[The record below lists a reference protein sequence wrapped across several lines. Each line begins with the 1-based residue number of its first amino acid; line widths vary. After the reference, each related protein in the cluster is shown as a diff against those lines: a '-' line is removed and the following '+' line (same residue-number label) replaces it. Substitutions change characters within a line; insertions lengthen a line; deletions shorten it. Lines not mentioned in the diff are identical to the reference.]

1 MASPNVSFDKIPSS
15 IRKPGKYFEFNTKL
29 AKRSLPTN
37 LQRVLLVGQ
46 RLSTGTVAALTPVN
60 VFSDEEAATYFGSGS
75 IAHRMASAAIEAN
88 RYAQITVVAVDD
100 IAAGVAASRI
110 VSVGGSS
117 AATPGVVSL
126 EIWRERVDVA
136 ITSGMT
142 VAQVATALS
151 DEILKHPDLPVT
163 ATVNGSSV
171 KLTAKHKGSSGNA
184 IRLRARV
191 QQANG
196 ISMPV
201 LDALSGGMSD
211 PNLTPAFAAVFGA
224 SYEIY
229 AVPFDT
235 AAALTALRT
244 HVEALGH
251 PLEQR
256 DAIGVAGFAGTLAA
270 ATTLATNVNSGLI
283 SLVWHNQSRSL
294 PCEIAAGYAA
304 VIASEEDPARPLN
317 TLELQGLDVIPVENR
332 PGRVEQEV
340 ALHNGV
346 TPLEVGP
353 GNRVQIVRAITTYL
367 VDAQSVADDSLLD
380 LTTMRTLHY
389 FRKACR
395 ERISLRFPREKL
407 SQKTPPKVRSE
418 LLDVSYKCEELEFLH
433 RIDEFK
439 DRLIVEV
446 DSQSVGQLNAAI
458 PAPVV
463 PGLHVFA
470 GRIDLYL

>member
-1 MASPNVSFDKIPSS
+1 MASPNIAFDTIGSS

-29 AKRSLPTN
+29 ANRSLPTN

-46 RLSTGTVAALTPVN
+46 RLASGTVAALTPVS
-60 VFSDEEAATYFGSGS
+60 VFSDEEAAGYFGRGS
-75 IAHRMASAAIEAN
+75 IAHRMVACAIRAN

-100 IAAGVAASRI
+100 APAGLAASATVVI
-110 VSVGGSS
+110 NGTAS
-117 AATPGVVSL
+117 APGALVL
-126 EIWRERVDVA
+126 EIGTARVDVA
-136 ITSGMT
+136 ITSAT
-142 VAQVATALS
+142 TANQIAQALKTAV
-151 DEILKHPDLPVT
+151 DERADLPVSAAVSGNEVT
-163 ATVNGSSV
+163 
-171 KLTAKHKGSSGNA
+171 LTARHKGAAGNA
-184 IRLRARV
+184 IQLRA
-191 QQANG
+191 QLAQAAG
-196 ISMPV
+196 VSV
-201 LDALSGGMSD
+201 TASAALAGGLND
-211 PNLTPAFAAVFGA
+211 PDLTPAFAAVFGA

-229 AVPFDT
+229 ALPFDT
-235 AAALTALRT
+235 EAALLALRD

-256 DAIGVAGFAGTLAA
+256 DAIGVGGFAGSLAS
-270 ATTLATNVNSGLI
+270 ATTLATAVNSGLI
-283 SLVWHNQSRSL
+283 SLAWHNQSKAL

-317 TLELQGLDVIPVENR
+317 TLEVAGLDVTPVAYR

-353 GNRVQIVRAITTYL
+353 GNRIQIVRAITTYL
-367 VDAQSVADDSLLD
+367 VDPQGVNDVSLLD

-389 FRKACR
+389 FRRACR
-395 ERISLRFPREKL
+395 ERIALRFPREKL
-407 SQKTPPKVRSE
+407 SEKTPAKVRSE
-418 LLDVSYKCEELEFLH
+418 LLDVSYKCEELEILE

-439 DRLIVEV
+439 DRLILER

>member
-1 MASPNVSFDKIPSS
+1 V
-15 IRKPGKYFEFNTKL
+15 
-29 AKRSLPTN
+29 
-37 LQRVLLVGQ
+37 
-46 RLSTGTVAALTPVN
+46 
-60 VFSDEEAATYFGSGS
+60 
-75 IAHRMASAAIEAN
+75 
-88 RYAQITVVAVDD
+88 
-100 IAAGVAASRI
+100 
-110 VSVGGSS
+110 
-117 AATPGVVSL
+117 
-126 EIWRERVDVA
+126 
-136 ITSGMT
+136 
-142 VAQVATALS
+142 
-151 DEILKHPDLPVT
+151 
-163 ATVNGSSV
+163 
-171 KLTAKHKGSSGNA
+171 
-184 IRLRARV
+184 
-191 QQANG
+191 
-196 ISMPV
+196 
-201 LDALSGGMSD
+201 
-211 PNLTPAFAAVFGA
+211 
-224 SYEIY
+224 
-229 AVPFDT
+229 
-235 AAALTALRT
+235 AALTALRT

-283 SLVWHNQSRSL
+283 SLAWHNQSRSL

-407 SQKTPPKVRSE
+407 STKTPPKVRSE

>member
-1 MASPNVSFDKIPSS
+1 MASPNIMFDKIPSS

-46 RLSTGTVAALTPVN
+46 RLAAGTIPALTPVT
-60 VFSDEEAATYFGSGS
+60 VFSDDEAAGYFGRGS
-75 IAHRMASAAIEAN
+75 IAHRMAAAAIEAN

-100 IAAGVAASRI
+100 DAAGVAATGA
-110 VSVGGSS
+110 VTVTGTAGAPGEVG
-117 AATPGVVSL
+117 
-126 EIWRERVDVA
+126 RDRVDAA
-136 ITSGMT
+136 IASGMT
-142 VAQVATALS
+142 ANQIAQALA
-151 DEILKHPDLPVT
+151 DAVQEHPDLPVT
-163 ATVNGSSV
+163 VTVAGNV
-171 KLTAKHKGSSGNA
+171 VTLAAVHKGESGNA

-191 QQANG
+191 AQAQG
-196 ISMPV
+196 V
-201 LDALSGGMSD
+201 TVAADAAFSGGLND
-211 PNLTPAFAAVFGA
+211 PDLTPAFAAVFGA

-229 AVPFDT
+229 ALPFDT
-235 AAALTALRT
+235 PAALAALRAQL
-244 HVEALGH
+244 EALGH

-270 ATTLATNVNSGLI
+270 ATSLATDVNSGLI
-283 SLVWHNQSRSL
+283 SLAWHNKSRAL
-294 PCEIAAGYAA
+294 PCEIAAGFAG

-317 TLELQGLDVIPVENR
+317 TLEIAGLDVTPVEDR
-332 PGRVEQEV
+332 PGRTEQEV

-353 GNRVQIVRAITTYL
+353 GNRIQIVRAITTYL
-367 VDAQSVADDSLLD
+367 VDAQAVSDDSLLD

-389 FRKACR
+389 FRRACR

-407 SQKTPPKVRSE
+407 SHKTPAKVRSE

>member
-1 MASPNVSFDKIPSS
+1 MASPNISFDKIPSS

-37 LQRVLLVGQ
+37 LQRVLLVAQ
-46 RLSTGTVAALTPVN
+46 RLASGTVPALTPVTI
-60 VFSDEEAATYFGSGS
+60 FSDDEAAGYFGRGS
-75 IAHRMASAAIEAN
+75 IAHRMAAAAIEAN

-100 IAAGVAASRI
+100 DTAGVAATGTVTLEGAASSPGA
-110 VSVGGSS
+110 VSV
-117 AATPGVVSL
+117 
-126 EIWRERVDVA
+126 EIGRDRVDVVIA
-136 ITSGMT
+136 SGMT
-142 VAQVATALS
+142 ANQAASALV
-151 DEILKHPDLPVT
+151 DALQQHPDLPV
-163 ATVNGSSV
+163 SV
-171 KLTAKHKGSSGNA
+171 VAASNVVTLTALHKGESGNA
-184 IRLRARV
+184 IKLRARIA
-191 QQANG
+191 QAAG
-196 ISMPV
+196 MDV
-201 LDALSGGMSD
+201 FAQATLSGGLND
-211 PNLTPAFAAVFGA
+211 PDLTPAFAAVFGA

-229 AVPFDT
+229 ALPFDT
-235 AAALTALRT
+235 PAALAALRT
-244 HVEALGH
+244 QLEALGH

-270 ATTLATNVNSGLI
+270 ATSLATDVNSGLI
-283 SLVWHNQSRSL
+283 SLAWHNKSRAL

-317 TLELQGLDVIPVENR
+317 TLEIVGLDVIPVEDR

-353 GNRVQIVRAITTYL
+353 GNRIQIVRAITTYL
-367 VDAQSVADDSLLD
+367 VDAQAVSDDSLLD

-389 FRKACR
+389 FRRACR

-407 SQKTPPKVRSE
+407 SHKTPAKVRSE

-439 DRLIVEV
+439 DRLVVEV